1 LAGEIEQPARRTDD
15 DVHATLERFELWLV
29 GPAAVDHEDPG
40 APRAAREVDVACH
53 LAGELAGRDDDERLR
68 LSALGLRGDLLQDRD
83 GEREGLAGPGAGL
96 ADEVVTL
103 DRQRY
108 GEGLDRERA
117 GDAMAGEGLDDVVGD
132 A

>member
-1 LAGEIEQPARRTDD
+1 
-15 DVHATLERFELWLV
+15 
-29 GPAAVDHEDPG
+29 
-40 APRAAREVDVACH
+40 
-53 LAGELAGRDDDERLR
+53 
-68 LSALGLRGDLLQDRD
+68 LLQDRD
-83 GEREGLAGPGAGL
+83 GEGEGLAGPGAGL